1 MIITIILL
9 SLALLG
15 SLYANFNLLK
25 NYEQS
30 EEYVENLESWV
41 NRFSKT
47 ITDMNTQ
54 LKKIDSKGSFE
65 SDDEVGYFY
74 KELKTIIYQ
83 LNELGEDE

>member
-74 KELKTIIYQ
+74 KELKKIIYQ